1 MSAFVTSF
9 TYCDN
14 IQTEFTPQG
23 QKTNIFN
30 PLNALAPVAIPGN
43 YSFAIS
49 CAIAG
54 LKEADVNM
62 LQMKF
67 VTGSG
72 TVINDTGVISIPL
85 PSKNADQ
92 NQPTVLQ
99 FNFDI
104 RNLVLTEEGIYTTEV
119 YANGE
124 KIGEYKI
131 PVIKGGQQ

>member
-14 IQTEFTPQG
+14 IQTELTPQG

-30 PLNALAPVAIPGN
+30 PLNVLAPVAIPGN

-54 LKEADVNM
+54 LKEAEQNTV
-62 LQMKF
+62 QMQF
-67 VTGSG
+67 VTESG
-72 TVINDTGVISIPL
+72 NVINDTGVIPIQMP
-85 PSKNADQ
+85 PKNAGQ
-92 NQPTVLQ
+92 NQPAVLQ
-99 FNFDI
+99 FNFDL
-104 RNLVLTEEGIYTTEV
+104 RNLVLPEEGAYTTRV

-124 KIGEYKI
+124 MIAEYKI
-131 PVIKGGQQ
+131 LVIKGELK

>member
-14 IQTEFTPQG
+14 IQTEPTPQG
-23 QKTNIFN
+23 QKSNIIN
-30 PLNALAPVAIPGN
+30 PLNVLAPVAIPGN

-54 LKEADVNM
+54 LKEAEPNTV
-62 LQMKF
+62 QIQF

-72 TVINDTGVISIPL
+72 NVINDTGVISIQMPQ
-85 PSKNADQ
+85 KKANQ

-99 FNFDI
+99 FNFDL
-104 RNLVLTEEGIYTTEV
+104 RNLVLPEEGIYTTRV

-124 KIGEYKI
+124 MIEERKIL
-131 PVIKGGQQ
+131 VIKGELK